1 MFSDCSY
8 SLDDKHAKEPSPL
21 SIDESNHKTYFHSE
35 KIGHK
40 LDAIANSEK
49 VSFCVCEKEY
59 HKDGHWLL
67 NIRSVIIF
75 GRIRIVDDWSD
86 DLSIRRDGYSP
97 HFSLSPLKICV
108 GGSKEKPNRLK
119 SSQKYGIMI

>member
-1 MFSDCSY
+1 M
-8 SLDDKHAKEPSPL
+8 
-21 SIDESNHKTYFHSE
+21 SIDESNHKIYFHSE

-86 DLSIRRDGYSP
+86 DLSIKRDGYSLCLFFILCQLINP
-97 HFSLSPLKICV
+97 YISLNKNATKQTTTEIYRISEMLASIHKTMRTI
-108 GGSKEKPNRLK
+108 SFAA
-119 SSQKYGIMI
+119 

>member
-1 MFSDCSY
+1 
-8 SLDDKHAKEPSPL
+8 LDDKHAEEPSPL
-21 SIDESNHKTYFHSE
+21 SIDKSNHKIYFHSE

-49 VSFCVCEKEY
+49 VSFCVCEKEC

-86 DLSIRRDGYSP
+86 DLSIRRDGYA
-97 HFSLSPLKICV
+97 L
-108 GGSKEKPNRLK
+108 GSK
-119 SSQKYGIMI
+119 G